1 MGCSNLKSD
10 MKTVTINRP
19 LATANKEKGLCDDES
34 KWSSFGC
41 ACKQMTRYEYRGMNI
56 SDNDARS
63 KAWHTV
69 FLGESALDDGGLFS
83 ESLTD
88 MSTEL
93 HSIALPLL
101 IPCANQ

>member
-1 MGCSNLKSD
+1 
-10 MKTVTINRP
+10 MKTVTINRTI
-19 LATANKEKGLCDDES
+19 ATANKEKGLCDDEN
-34 KWSSFGC
+34 KWSSFGV
-41 ACKQMTRYEYRGMNI
+41 ACKTLTKYQYQGMNI
-56 SDNDARS
+56 NDNNSKS

-93 HSIALPLL
+93 HSEVLPLL
-101 IPCANQ
+101 IPCAN